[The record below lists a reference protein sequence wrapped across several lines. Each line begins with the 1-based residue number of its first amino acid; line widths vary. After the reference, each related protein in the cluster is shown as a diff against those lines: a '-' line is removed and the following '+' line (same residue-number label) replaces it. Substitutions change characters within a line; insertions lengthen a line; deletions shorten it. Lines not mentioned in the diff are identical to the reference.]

1 MVFILSLYLSLISL
15 LAAFASTYEYN
26 TFNEFVRSNILI
38 NLKQILYIFSYG
50 LLSLLIVIAINKPVQ
65 SIALLFMIPIL
76 ENLIFAVLNK
86 FNNASNICNYYLQN
100 IGTNLNYSSADSDVI
115 TLALILFN
123 YIVVFNIS
131 SIYL

>member
-38 NLKQILYIFSYG
+38 NLKQILYVFSYG

>member
-38 NLKQILYIFSYG
+38 NLKQILYFFSYG

>member
-1 MVFILSLYLSLISL
+1 MVFIISLYLSLISL

-38 NLKQILYIFSYG
+38 NLKQILYFFSYV